1 MPYDSV
7 INRADVDSIVPA
19 EVSYELLNALEQESA
34 MLRMARRLRNMSVY
48 EEKLPVLS
56 ALATAYFNG
65 SETGLVQTTEV
76 NWEDKS
82 IYAEDLT
89 VIVPIAKNTLRDA
102 KVPLWDEIKPEMKNA
117 AMAAI
122 EAAMLLGTNKPST
135 WPTAIVTA
143 AAAASH
149 SVTIG
154 TGADLYD
161 DILGEDGLFAKVEAD
176 GFGVTGCYAHLSMKG
191 KLRSVRDANG
201 QPILTRDPVQ
211 SMQYALDGAP
221 IYFPENGVPST
232 SYPLIAG
239 QWRHL
244 VYSFRQ
250 DMEFEISTQ
259 GVISDGDGKVI
270 SNLFQQNM
278 VALKLHMRLGFQLPN
293 PINRVNTNAS
303 TRYPFSIL
311 VPAA

>member
-1 MPYDSV
+1 MAYDSV

-161 DILGEDGLFAKVEAD
+161 DILGEDGLFALVEKD

-303 TRYPFSIL
+303 TRYPFAIL

>member
-7 INRADVDSIVPA
+7 VNRADVDSIVPA

-56 ALATAYFNG
+56 ALATAYFPG
-65 SETGLVQTTEV
+65 SETGLAQTTEV
-76 NWEDKS
+76 NWEDKV
-82 IYAEDLT
+82 IYAEDIN

-102 KVPLWDEIKPEMKNA
+102 KTPIWDEVKPEMKNA
-117 AMAAI
+117 ALAAI

-143 AAAASH
+143 AAAAGH

-161 DILGEDGLFAKVEAD
+161 DILGEDGVFAKVEAD

-232 SYPLIAG
+232 SYPMIAG

-259 GVISDGDGKVI
+259 GVISDGSGVVI

>member
-19 EVSYELLNALEQESA
+19 EVSYELLNSIEQESA
-34 MLRMARRLRNMSVY
+34 LLKMARRLRNMSVY

-56 ALATAYFNG
+56 AMATAYFPG
-65 SETGLVQTTEV
+65 SETGLIQTTEV
-76 NWEDKS
+76 NWEDKI
-82 IYAEDLT
+82 IYAEDVA

-117 AMAAI
+117 AIAAI
-122 EAAMLLGTNKPST
+122 EAAVLYGTNKPST
-135 WPTAIVTA
+135 WPTALVTA
-143 AAAASH
+143 AASAGH

-154 TGADLYD
+154 TGADLYE
-161 DILGEDGLFAKVEAD
+161 DILGEDGLFSKVELD

-211 SMQYALDGAP
+211 AMQYALDGAP
-221 IYFPENGVPST
+221 ISFPENGVPSA

-259 GVISDGDGKVI
+259 GVISDGNGVVI

-293 PINRVNTNAS
+293 PINRVNTNAA
-303 TRYPFSIL
+303 TRYPFAVL
-311 VPAA
+311 VPAP

>member
-65 SETGLVQTTEV
+65 SETGLAQTTEV

-143 AAAASH
+143 AVAAGH

-161 DILGEDGLFAKVEAD
+161 DILGEDGLFALVEAD

-211 SMQYALDGAP
+211 PMQYALDGAP
-221 IYFPENGVPST
+221 IAFPENGVPST

-293 PINRVNTNAS
+293 PINRVNTNAA
-303 TRYPFSIL
+303 TRYPFSVL